1 MGRTISKRAI
11 RQAKIALRRLNQE
24 RESGTAIPRCKM
36 SYSFHEG
43 SLVQTRKSFNTWGDQ
58 GYNQVKKGTIAMV
71 VKGPY
76 PLYDDD
82 VADIL
87 VGGSLYRGVN
97 AKLLVK
103 DESD

>member
-1 MGRTISKRAI
+1 MGRTISKRVI

-24 RESGTAIPRCKM
+24 YESGDTPRRCTM
-36 SYSFHEG
+36 LYNFHEG
-43 SLVQTRKSFNTWGDQ
+43 SLVQARKSFDTWGDQ

-87 VGGSLYRGVN
+87 VGGSLYREVN
-97 AKLLVK
+97 AKMLVK